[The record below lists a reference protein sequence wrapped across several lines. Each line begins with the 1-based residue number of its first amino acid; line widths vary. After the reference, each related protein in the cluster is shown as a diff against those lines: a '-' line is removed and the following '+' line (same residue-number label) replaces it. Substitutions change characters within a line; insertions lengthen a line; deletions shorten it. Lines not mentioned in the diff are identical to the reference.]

1 LNFIPTGLTSV
12 RLTALG
18 TTPVLVIIGDYATAT
33 RFWHPTLSAA
43 AGGPHAN
50 YFDLGARQNVLVSG
64 PYLVRSATLRG
75 STLALTGDLDAT
87 TRLTVLGPLG
97 ILSVTWNGVLVPV
110 IRDLVSGALKGNLAG
125 PKKTWSIP
133 DLSKATW
140 RYADSLP
147 EIGASFGEE
156 EENKSGLIPAD
167 HTTTNNPFPPFYG
180 GPWILYG
187 GEYGFY
193 VRVFKSLMN
202 DPIRLTAMFNFV
214 LQSGNLLWR
223 GTFEHGADIPAP
235 SAVNLSVSGG
245 KHFAYSAWLNDHY
258 LGASDTT
265 IMTNNDSFT
274 FPVEA
279 LRQGVNHV
287 TVLQECV
294 GSFPTMFR

>member
-1 LNFIPTGLTSV
+1 LPVRHANRKLLQGTVVLNFIPTGLTSV

-33 RFWHPTLSAA
+33 RFWHPTLPAA

-110 IRDLVSGALKGNLAG
+110 IRDLVSGALKGNLVG
-125 PKKTWSIP
+125 PKKTWTIP

-147 EIGASFGEE
+147 EIGNSFGEE
-156 EENKSGLIPAD
+156 EEKTSGLIPAD

-193 VRVFKSLMN
+193 VCPSFLLM
-202 DPIRLTAMFNFV
+202 ILSGKLTCSF
-214 LQSGNLLWR
+214 
-223 GTFEHGADIPAP
+223 
-235 SAVNLSVSGG
+235 LSTVWQPPL
-245 KHFAYSAWLNDHY
+245 AWY
-258 LGASDTT
+258 
-265 IMTNNDSFT
+265 F
-274 FPVEA
+274 
-279 LRQGVNHV
+279 
-287 TVLQECV
+287 
-294 GSFPTMFR
+294 